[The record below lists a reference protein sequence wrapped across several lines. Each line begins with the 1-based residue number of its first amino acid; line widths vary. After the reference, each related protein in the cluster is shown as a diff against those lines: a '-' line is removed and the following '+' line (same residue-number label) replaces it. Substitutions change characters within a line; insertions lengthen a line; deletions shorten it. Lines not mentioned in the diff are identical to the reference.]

1 MSKQKKGGNK
11 SPQNYRREINKN
23 QDMQILIKHNGDAQ
37 HAAPPP
43 APEPE
48 RRRVWWR
55 YFM

>member
-43 APEPE
+43 APE